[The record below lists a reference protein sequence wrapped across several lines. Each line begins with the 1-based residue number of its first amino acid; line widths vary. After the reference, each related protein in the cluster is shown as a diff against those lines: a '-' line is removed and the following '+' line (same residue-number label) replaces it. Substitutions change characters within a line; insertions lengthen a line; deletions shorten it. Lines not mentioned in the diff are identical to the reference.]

1 MMRRRSMVALLG
13 VGVALLLIVT
23 PPASVQTLL
32 RLAIVAEITGGGA
45 PSGTMWRDGVNLAV
59 DDINKQ
65 GGILG
70 ERLATTV
77 YDTES
82 DPAVAVA
89 AMRRAINDRPFAVMG
104 AVYSSSTLAAMGLAQ
119 QAGMPEFSGS
129 EAVDVVQKGNPN
141 IFLTSFSQ
149 QVGFAKLV
157 KWLVQDLKARKIV
170 LIYVND
176 AFGKGGHDTFV
187 KLLQERGIT
196 LVADISTEA
205 QQADFTPELLRV
217 KNSGATHLMIY
228 SHEEENARIMIQLRK
243 LGLTVEPVGDNLCNQ
258 TTIDAGG
265 DAVDGSRCHVSM
277 TAASSPARSMV
288 AVGREFR
295 AKYGKIPDANGLK
308 GYIAVNLLKTAAAR
322 VGVLDQAKIRDC
334 LHGNLFTAAEDP
346 GLLVD
351 MYVQPNG
358 DVDRPSFIVQVQHRK
373 TAVFAVVPMLAGP
386 YTKRACR

>member
-1 MMRRRSMVALLG
+1 MRQWSIAVVVSLAFLL
-13 VGVALLLIVT
+13 AAA
-23 PPASVQTLL
+23 PPASVQNVL
-32 RLAIVAEITGGGA
+32 RLAIVSEITGGGA

-59 DDINKQ
+59 DDVNAH

-70 ERLATTV
+70 QHVETAV
-77 YDTES
+77 YDTQS
-82 DPAVAVA
+82 DPAAAVA
-89 AMRRAINDRPFAVMG
+89 AMRRAIDDHPFAVMG

-119 QAGMPEFSGS
+119 QAGILEISGS
-129 EAVDVVQKGNPN
+129 ESVDVVGKGNPD

-149 QVGFAKLV
+149 RVGMAKLV
-157 KWLVQDLKARKIV
+157 KWLVQDLNARKIA

-187 KLLQERGIT
+187 SLLKTRG
-196 LVADISTEA
+196 LSPVADISTEV

-217 KNSGATHLMIY
+217 RNSGATHLMIY

-243 LGLTVEPVGDNLCNQ
+243 LGLTVAPVGDNLCNQ

-265 DAVDGSRCHVSM
+265 DAVSGSRCHVSM
-277 TAASSPARSMV
+277 TAAESPLHSMV
-288 AVGREFR
+288 EAGRRFQ

-308 GYIAVNLLKTAAAR
+308 GYIGVYMLRAAAAR
-322 VGVLDQAKIRDC
+322 AGAPDQAKIRDC
-334 LHGNLFTAAEDP
+334 LHANLLTAAEEP
-346 GLLVD
+346 GLLED

-358 DVDRPSFIVQVQHRK
+358 DIDRPSFIVQVENGK
-373 TAVFAVVPMLAGP
+373 TAVFTVVPMLAGP